1 VLRSVLPQESGEAL
15 ADVVQ
20 RKEGNY
26 SSHLIPESRVTLSW
40 AARSPRHLTVKHRSM
55 CYNGS
60 NLNPKTLDEKKLL
73 EPRDDERKCVDSC
86 CVDIIV
92 SALESTRSFSIPSH

>member
-1 VLRSVLPQESGEAL
+1 MLTSRLRQEAGEAL

-26 SSHLIPESRVTLSW
+26 SSHLIPESRATLSW
-40 AARSPRHLTVKHRSM
+40 AARPLRHLTVKHLTM

-60 NLNPKTLDEKKLL
+60 NLNPKTLDGKKLL
-73 EPRDDERKCVDSC
+73 EPRDDERKCVFVLRGYNRVCS
-86 CVDIIV
+86 
-92 SALESTRSFSIPSH
+92 